1 MDFMNIAAMSVG
13 MHQQQL
19 DIQLGTSVMKMAM
32 ETSETAVTDMLESID
47 VSSLTGVGAN
57 LDILA

>member
-19 DIQLGTSVMKMAM
+19 DIQVGTSVMKMAM
-32 ETSETAVTDMLESID
+32 ETSEAAVTDMLESID

>member
-1 MDFMNIAAMSVG
+1 MDFMNVAAMSVG

-19 DIQLGTSVMKMAM
+19 DIQVGTSVMKMAM

-47 VSSLTGVGAN
+47 VSSLTGVEAN

>member
-19 DIQLGTSVMKMAM
+19 DIQVGTSVMKMAM
-32 ETSETAVTDMLESID
+32 ESSETAVTDMLESID

>member
-19 DIQLGTSVMKMAM
+19 DIRVGTSVMKMAM

>member
-19 DIQLGTSVMKMAM
+19 DIQVGTSVMKMAM
-32 ETSETAVTDMLESID
+32 ETSETTVTDMLESID

>member
-19 DIQLGTSVMKMAM
+19 DIQVGTSVMKMAM

-47 VSSLTGVGAN
+47 VSSVTGVGAN

>member
-19 DIQLGTSVMKMAM
+19 DIQVGTYVMKMAM

-47 VSSLTGVGAN
+47 VSFLTGVGAN

>member
-19 DIQLGTSVMKMAM
+19 DIQVGTSVMKMAM
-32 ETSETAVTDMLESID
+32 ETSEIAVTDMLESID

>member
-1 MDFMNIAAMSVG
+1 MDFMNIAAMYVG

-19 DIQLGTSVMKMAM
+19 EIQVGTYVMKMAM

>member
-19 DIQLGTSVMKMAM
+19 DIQVGTSVMKMAM
-32 ETSETAVTDMLESID
+32 ETSETAVTDMLASID

-57 LDILA
+57 LDIMA

>member
-19 DIQLGTSVMKMAM
+19 DIQVGTSVMKMAM

-47 VSSLTGVGAN
+47 VSSPTGVGAN

>member
-19 DIQLGTSVMKMAM
+19 DIQVGTSVMKMAM

-47 VSSLTGVGAN
+47 VSSLTGVGVN

>member
-19 DIQLGTSVMKMAM
+19 DIKVGTSVMKMAM

>member
-19 DIQLGTSVMKMAM
+19 DIEVGTSVMKMAM

>member
-19 DIQLGTSVMKMAM
+19 DIQVDTSVMKMAM

>member
-19 DIQLGTSVMKMAM
+19 DIQVGTSVMKMAM
-32 ETSETAVTDMLESID
+32 ETSETVVTDMLESID

>member
-19 DIQLGTSVMKMAM
+19 DIQVGTSVMKMAM
-32 ETSETAVTDMLESID
+32 ETSETAVTDMLEPID